1 MNQQYY
7 NKVIAESE
15 YLKCTSEKTYR
26 QVEQVVREN
35 IRLSDYELAKILCD
49 FGINYH
55 NSKTRKKQFNKIKK
69 IVQIR
74 VSLDDAVNE
83 VREWFPLGYK

>member
-55 NSKTRKKQFNKIKK
+55 NNKTRKKQFNK